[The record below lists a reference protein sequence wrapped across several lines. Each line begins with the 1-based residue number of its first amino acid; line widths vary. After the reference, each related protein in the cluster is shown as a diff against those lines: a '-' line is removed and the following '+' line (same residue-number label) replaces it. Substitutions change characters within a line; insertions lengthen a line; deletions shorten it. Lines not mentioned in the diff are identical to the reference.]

1 MRAGQTSET
10 VEDTTAQD
18 PGFDDCVAEAGLEDH
33 VAVDTVPAPA
43 GTDEEG
49 PSQFIVAA
57 PEGVAIADAP
67 LSFVD
72 PDTCQVVYAD
82 E

>member
-1 MRAGQTSET
+1 
-10 VEDTTAQD
+10 
-18 PGFDDCVAEAGLEDH
+18 